1 MTKGPWR
8 YDPGFATGAI
18 LGADHE
24 IVADGV
30 RLEDA
35 PVIEAAPELLE
46 VLGDILNCAAFG
58 AIPKHAWDRALAVR
72 AKAEGREP

>member
-18 LGADHE
+18 LGADGE
-24 IVADGV
+24 IVAEGV
-30 RLEDA
+30 RLEDG

-46 VLGDILNCAAFG
+46 LLGDLIRCAAFG
-58 AIPKHAWDRALAVR
+58 AVPQHVWDRALAVH
-72 AKAEGREP
+72 AKAEGRPS

>member
-18 LGADHE
+18 LGADDE
-24 IVADGV
+24 IVAEGV
-30 RLEDA
+30 RLEDGS
-35 PVIEAAPELLE
+35 VIAAAPELLE

-58 AIPKHAWDRALAVR
+58 AVPKHVWDRALAMR
-72 AKAEGREP
+72 AKAKGRGP